1 MAFFGVEIKHF
12 RSHKYLRIRNKLF
25 DLTEP
30 KIIGIIN
37 CTPDSFFEDSRA
49 MAPEEIVLSV
59 EKMKNDGVDIIDL
72 GACSTRPGA
81 ELISEE
87 EELNRII
94 PALTLIKEEFPELII
109 SIDTFRSNVA
119 EQVLLAGADIIND
132 VTGGDFDPEIWN
144 VAAKFKAPYILMHAR
159 GNSKTMQDLSNYDH
173 VSLEILLF
181 LSEKIKKIKEAGIK
195 DIIIDLGFG
204 FAKNE
209 SQNYQLIADLEL
221 FDLLEFPILIGVS
234 RKSMI
239 YKRLNIPPE
248 QALNGTTILHTY
260 ALSKNANFL
269 RVHDVKEAVEIKTL
283 LKLDRKLK

>member
-30 KIIGIIN
+30 KVIGIIN

-49 MAPEEIVLSV
+49 MSPEAIVLSV
-59 EKMKNDGVDIIDL
+59 EKMKNDGVDIIDI

-87 EELNRII
+87 EELNRLI
-94 PALTLIKEEFPELII
+94 PSLTLIKEKFPELII

-119 EQVLLAGADIIND
+119 EQGLLAGADIIND
-132 VTGGDFDPEIWN
+132 ITGGDFDPNIWN
-144 VAAKFKAPYILMHAR
+144 VTAKFKAPYILMHSR
-159 GNSKTMQDLSNYDH
+159 GNSKTMHDLNNYDH

-239 YKRLNIPPE
+239 YKRLNISPE

>member
-25 DLTEP
+25 DIAEP

-37 CTPDSFFEDSRA
+37 CTPDSFFKDSRA
-49 MAPEEIVLSV
+49 MTSEEIEITV
-59 EKMKNDGVDIIDL
+59 EKMKNDGVDIIDI

-87 EELNRII
+87 EELSRLI
-94 PALTLIKEEFPELII
+94 PAITLIKEKFPTIII
-109 SIDTFRSNVA
+109 SIDTFRSQVA
-119 EQVLLAGADIIND
+119 EKGLIAGADIIND
-132 VTGGDFDPEIWN
+132 VTAGDFDPKIWSI
-144 VAAKFKAPYILMHAR
+144 AATYRAPYILMHAR
-159 GNSKTMQDLSNYDH
+159 GNAKTMQEMTNYDH
-173 VSLEILLF
+173 VSLDILLY

-195 DIIIDLGFG
+195 DVIIDLGFG
-204 FAKNE
+204 FAKTE
-209 SQNYQLIADLEL
+209 IQNYQLIADLQL
-221 FDLLEFPILIGVS
+221 FDLLEFPMLIGIS

-239 YKRLNIPPE
+239 YNRLNIDPG

-260 ALSKNANFL
+260 ALSKSVNFL

>member
-25 DLTEP
+25 DLAEP

-37 CTPDSFFEDSRA
+37 STPDSFFKDSRA
-49 MAPEEIVLSV
+49 LTSEEIERSV
-59 EKMKNDGVDIIDL
+59 NKMIHEGVDIIDI

-87 EELNRII
+87 EELNRVI
-94 PALTLIKEEFPELII
+94 PAITLIKEKFPELII
-109 SIDTFRSNVA
+109 SIDTFRAKVA
-119 EQVLLAGADIIND
+119 EQGLIAGADIIND
-132 VTGGDFDPEIWN
+132 ITGGDFDANIWTI
-144 VAAKFKAPYILMHAR
+144 AAKFKAPYILMHSR
-159 GNSKTMQDLSNYDH
+159 GNSKTMHDLSNYDH

-209 SQNYQLIADLEL
+209 QQNYQLMADLEL
-221 FDLLEFPILIGVS
+221 FDLLEFPILIGIS

-239 YKRLNIPPE
+239 YNRLNIAPE
-248 QALNGTTILHTY
+248 EALNGTTVLHTY

>member
-30 KIIGIIN
+30 KVIGIIN

-181 LSEKIKKIKEAGIK
+181 LSEKIKKIKESGIK

-239 YKRLNIPPE
+239 YKRLNISPE

>member
-25 DLTEP
+25 DLAEP

-37 CTPDSFFEDSRA
+37 STPDSFFKDSRA
-49 MAPEEIVLSV
+49 LTSEEIERSV
-59 EKMKNDGVDIIDL
+59 NKMIHEGVDIIDI

-87 EELNRII
+87 EELNRVI
-94 PALTLIKEEFPELII
+94 PAITLIKEKFPELII
-109 SIDTFRSNVA
+109 SIDTFRAKVA
-119 EQVLLAGADIIND
+119 EQGLIAGADIIND
-132 VTGGDFDPEIWN
+132 VTGGDFDANIWTI
-144 VAAKFKAPYILMHAR
+144 AAKFKAPYILMHSR
-159 GNSKTMQDLSNYDH
+159 GNSKTMHDLSNYDH

-209 SQNYQLIADLEL
+209 QQNYQLMADLEL
-221 FDLLEFPILIGVS
+221 FDLLEFPILIGIS

-239 YKRLNIPPE
+239 YNRLNIAPE
-248 QALNGTTILHTY
+248 EALNGTTVLHTY

>member
-94 PALTLIKEEFPELII
+94 PALTLIKEKFPELII

-181 LSEKIKKIKEAGIK
+181 LSEKIKKIKESGIK

-239 YKRLNIPPE
+239 YKRLNISPE

>member
-25 DLTEP
+25 DLAEP

-37 CTPDSFFEDSRA
+37 CTPDSFFKDSRA
-49 MAPEEIVLSV
+49 ITSEDIERSV
-59 EKMKNDGVDIIDL
+59 NKMIDEGVDIIDI

-94 PALTLIKEEFPELII
+94 PAIILIKEKFPELII
-109 SIDTFRSNVA
+109 SIDTFRAKVA
-119 EQVLLAGADIIND
+119 EQGLIAGADIIND
-132 VTGGDFDPEIWN
+132 VTGGDFDPNIWTI
-144 VAAKFKAPYILMHAR
+144 AAKFKAPYILMHSR

-209 SQNYQLIADLEL
+209 RQNYQLMADIEL
-221 FDLLEFPILIGVS
+221 FDLLEFPILIGIS

-239 YKRLNIPPE
+239 YNRLNIAPE
-248 QALNGTTILHTY
+248 EALNGTTVLHTY

>member
-37 CTPDSFFEDSRA
+37 CTPDSFFVDSRV
-49 MAPEEIVLSV
+49 MKPEEIEFLV
-59 EKMKNDGVDIIDL
+59 EKMKRDGVDMIDI

-81 ELISEE
+81 ELITEE
-87 EELNRII
+87 EELKRII
-94 PALTLIKEEFPELII
+94 PAISLIHEKFPELII

-119 EQVLLAGADIIND
+119 EQGLKAGADIIND
-132 VTGGDFDPEIWN
+132 VTAGDFDSNIWSI
-144 VAAKFKAPYILMHAR
+144 AAQYKAPYILMHSR
-159 GNSKTMQDLSNYDH
+159 GNSKTMQDMSNYDQI
-173 VSLEILLF
+173 SLEILLF
-181 LSEKIKKIKEAGIK
+181 LSEKIKKIKASGIK
-195 DIIIDLGFG
+195 DIVIDLGFG
-204 FAKNE
+204 FAKTE
-209 SQNYQLIADLEL
+209 SQNYQLMADFEL
-221 FDLLEFPILIGVS
+221 FNLLEFPILVGIS

-239 YKRLNIPPE
+239 YNRLNISSE
-248 QALNGTTILHTY
+248 NALNGTTILHTY

>member
-25 DLTEP
+25 DLAEP

-37 CTPDSFFEDSRA
+37 CTPDSFFKDSRA
-49 MAPEEIVLSV
+49 ITSEEIERSV
-59 EKMKNDGVDIIDL
+59 NKMIHEGVDIIDI

-87 EELNRII
+87 EELNRVI
-94 PALTLIKEEFPELII
+94 PAITLIKEKFPELII
-109 SIDTFRSNVA
+109 SIDTFRAKVA
-119 EQVLLAGADIIND
+119 EQGLIAGADIIND
-132 VTGGDFDPEIWN
+132 VTGGDFDPNIWTI
-144 VAAKFKAPYILMHAR
+144 AAKFKAPYILMHSR
-159 GNSKTMQDLSNYDH
+159 GNSKTMHDLSNYDH

-209 SQNYQLIADLEL
+209 QQNYQLMADLEL
-221 FDLLEFPILIGVS
+221 FDLLEFPILIGIS

-239 YKRLNIPPE
+239 YNRLNIAPE
-248 QALNGTTILHTY
+248 EALNGTTVLHTY

>member
-25 DLTEP
+25 DLAEP

-49 MAPEEIVLSV
+49 MTDEEIEVSV
-59 EKMKNDGVDIIDL
+59 KKMRNDGVDIIDI

-81 ELISEE
+81 ELITEE
-87 EELNRII
+87 EELNRIN
-94 PALTLIKEEFPELII
+94 PAIRLIHEKFPELII

-119 EQVLLAGADIIND
+119 EQGLNAGADIIND
-132 VTGGDFDPEIWN
+132 VTAGEFDPNIWA
-144 VAAKFKAPYILMHAR
+144 VAAKYKAPYILMHSR
-159 GNSKTMQDLSNYDH
+159 GNSKTMQDLSNYDQ
-173 VSLEILLF
+173 VSLETLLF
-181 LSEKIKKIKEAGIK
+181 LSEKIKKIKESGIK

-204 FAKNE
+204 FAKTE
-209 SQNYQLIADLEL
+209 QQNYQLMADLEL
-221 FDLLEFPILIGVS
+221 FDLLEFPMLIGVS

-239 YKRLNIPPE
+239 YNRLNISADY
-248 QALNGTTILHTY
+248 ALNGTTILHTY
-260 ALSKNANFL
+260 ALSKSANFL
-269 RVHDVKEAVEIKTL
+269 RVHDVKEAVEIRTL

>member
-25 DLTEP
+25 DLAEP

-37 CTPDSFFEDSRA
+37 STPDSFFKDSRA
-49 MAPEEIVLSV
+49 LTSEEIEISV
-59 EKMKNDGVDIIDL
+59 NKMIHEGVDIIDI

-87 EELNRII
+87 EELNRVI
-94 PALTLIKEEFPELII
+94 PAITLIKEKFPELII
-109 SIDTFRSNVA
+109 SIDTFRAKVA
-119 EQVLLAGADIIND
+119 EQGLIAGADIIND
-132 VTGGDFDPEIWN
+132 VTGGDFDPNIWTI
-144 VAAKFKAPYILMHAR
+144 AAKFKAPYILMHSR
-159 GNSKTMQDLSNYDH
+159 GNSKTMHDLSNYDH

-209 SQNYQLIADLEL
+209 QQNYQLMADLEL
-221 FDLLEFPILIGVS
+221 FDLLEFPILIGIS

-239 YKRLNIPPE
+239 YNRLNIAPE
-248 QALNGTTILHTY
+248 EALNGTTVLHTY

>member
-1 MAFFGVEIKHF
+1 MKKEFKKFSEITESLNEQSDMQPITF
-12 RSHKYLRIRNKLF
+12 ERCRDEIIRL
-25 DLTEP
+25 L
-30 KIIGIIN
+30 G
-37 CTPDSFFEDSRA
+37 EDGHDIEKSS
-49 MAPEEIVLSV
+49 EEIERSV
-59 EKMKNDGVDIIDL
+59 NKMIHEGVDIIDI

-94 PALTLIKEEFPELII
+94 PAIILIKERFPELII
-109 SIDTFRSNVA
+109 SIDTFRSKVA
-119 EQVLLAGADIIND
+119 EQGLIAGADIIND
-132 VTGGDFDPEIWN
+132 VTGGDFDPNIWTI
-144 VAAKFKAPYILMHAR
+144 AAKFKAPYILMHSR

-209 SQNYQLIADLEL
+209 QQNYQLMADLEL
-221 FDLLEFPILIGVS
+221 FDLLEFPILIGIS

-239 YKRLNIPPE
+239 YNRLNIAPE

>member
-159 GNSKTMQDLSNYDH
+159 GNSKTMQDLNNYEH

-181 LSEKIKKIKEAGIK
+181 LSEKIKKIKESGIK

>member
-181 LSEKIKKIKEAGIK
+181 LSEKIKKIKESGIK

>member
-25 DLTEP
+25 DLAEP

-37 CTPDSFFEDSRA
+37 STPDSFFKDSRA
-49 MAPEEIVLSV
+49 LTSEEIERSV
-59 EKMKNDGVDIIDL
+59 NKMIHEGVDIIDI

-87 EELNRII
+87 EELNRVI
-94 PALTLIKEEFPELII
+94 PAITLIKEKFPELII
-109 SIDTFRSNVA
+109 SIDTFRAKVA
-119 EQVLLAGADIIND
+119 EQGLIAGADIIND
-132 VTGGDFDPEIWN
+132 VTGGDFDPNIWTI
-144 VAAKFKAPYILMHAR
+144 AAKFKAPYILMHSR
-159 GNSKTMQDLSNYDH
+159 GNSKTMHDLSNYDH

-209 SQNYQLIADLEL
+209 QQNYQLMADLEL
-221 FDLLEFPILIGVS
+221 FDLLEFPILIGIS

-239 YKRLNIPPE
+239 YNRLNIAPE
-248 QALNGTTILHTY
+248 EALNGTTVLHTY

>member
-159 GNSKTMQDLSNYDH
+159 GNSKTMQDLNNYEH

-181 LSEKIKKIKEAGIK
+181 LSEKIKKIKESGIK

-239 YKRLNIPPE
+239 YKRLNISPE

>member
-94 PALTLIKEEFPELII
+94 PALTLIKEKFPELII

-159 GNSKTMQDLSNYDH
+159 GNSKTMQDLNNYEH

-181 LSEKIKKIKEAGIK
+181 LSEKIKKIKESGIK

>member
-25 DLTEP
+25 DLAEP

-37 CTPDSFFEDSRA
+37 CTPDSFFKDSRA
-49 MAPEEIVLSV
+49 ITSEEIERSV
-59 EKMKNDGVDIIDL
+59 NKMIHEGVDIIDI

-87 EELNRII
+87 EELNRVI
-94 PALTLIKEEFPELII
+94 PAITLIKEKFPELII
-109 SIDTFRSNVA
+109 SIDTFRSKVA
-119 EQVLLAGADIIND
+119 EQGLIAGADIIND
-132 VTGGDFDPEIWN
+132 VTGGDFDPNIWTI
-144 VAAKFKAPYILMHAR
+144 AAKFKAPYILMHSR

-209 SQNYQLIADLEL
+209 QQNYQLMADLEL
-221 FDLLEFPILIGVS
+221 FDLLEFPILIGIS

-239 YKRLNIPPE
+239 YNRLNIAPE
-248 QALNGTTILHTY
+248 EALNGTTVLHTY

>member
-25 DLTEP
+25 DLAEP

-37 CTPDSFFEDSRA
+37 CTPDSFFKDSRA
-49 MAPEEIVLSV
+49 ITSEEIERSV
-59 EKMKNDGVDIIDL
+59 NKMIHEGVDIIDI

-94 PALTLIKEEFPELII
+94 PAIILIKERFPELII
-109 SIDTFRSNVA
+109 SIDTFRSKVA
-119 EQVLLAGADIIND
+119 EQGLIAGADIIND
-132 VTGGDFDPEIWN
+132 VTGGDFDPNIWTI
-144 VAAKFKAPYILMHAR
+144 AAKFKAPYILMHSR

-209 SQNYQLIADLEL
+209 QQNYQLMADLEL
-221 FDLLEFPILIGVS
+221 FDLLEFPILIGIS

-239 YKRLNIPPE
+239 YNRLNIAPE

>member
-25 DLTEP
+25 DLAEP

-37 CTPDSFFEDSRA
+37 CTPDSFFKDSRA
-49 MAPEEIVLSV
+49 ITSEEIERSV
-59 EKMKNDGVDIIDL
+59 NKMIHEGVDIIDI

-87 EELNRII
+87 EELNRVI
-94 PALTLIKEEFPELII
+94 PAITLIKEKFPELII
-109 SIDTFRSNVA
+109 SIDTFRAKVA
-119 EQVLLAGADIIND
+119 EQGLIAGADIIND
-132 VTGGDFDPEIWN
+132 VTGGDFDPNIWTI
-144 VAAKFKAPYILMHAR
+144 AAKFKAPYILMHSR
-159 GNSKTMQDLSNYDH
+159 GNSKTMHDLSNYDH

-209 SQNYQLIADLEL
+209 QQNYQLMADLEL
-221 FDLLEFPILIGVS
+221 FDLLEFPILIGIS

-239 YKRLNIPPE
+239 YNRLNIAPE
-248 QALNGTTILHTY
+248 EALNGTTVLHTY

-283 LKLDRKLK
+283 RKLDRKLK

>member
-25 DLTEP
+25 DLAEP

-37 CTPDSFFEDSRA
+37 CTPDSFFKDSRA
-49 MAPEEIVLSV
+49 ITSEEIERSV
-59 EKMKNDGVDIIDL
+59 NKMIHEGVDIIDI

-87 EELNRII
+87 EELNRVI
-94 PALTLIKEEFPELII
+94 PAITLIKEKFPELII
-109 SIDTFRSNVA
+109 SIDTFRAKVA
-119 EQVLLAGADIIND
+119 EQGLIAGADIIND
-132 VTGGDFDPEIWN
+132 VTGGDFDPNIWTI
-144 VAAKFKAPYILMHAR
+144 AAKFKAPYILMHSR
-159 GNSKTMQDLSNYDH
+159 GNSKTMHDLSNYDH

-209 SQNYQLIADLEL
+209 QQNYQLMADLEL
-221 FDLLEFPILIGVS
+221 FDLLEFPILIGIS

-239 YKRLNIPPE
+239 YNRLNIAPE
-248 QALNGTTILHTY
+248 EALNGTTVLHTY

-269 RVHDVKEAVEIKTL
+269 RVHDVKEAKEAIDLIHL
-283 LKLDRKLK
+283 LS

>member
-25 DLTEP
+25 ALAEP

-37 CTPDSFFEDSRA
+37 CTPDSFFKDSRA
-49 MAPEEIVLSV
+49 ITSEEIERSV
-59 EKMKNDGVDIIDL
+59 NKMIHEGVDIIDI

-94 PALTLIKEEFPELII
+94 PAIILIKERFPELII
-109 SIDTFRSNVA
+109 SIDTFRSKVA
-119 EQVLLAGADIIND
+119 EQGLIAGADIIND
-132 VTGGDFDPEIWN
+132 VTGGDFDPNIWTI
-144 VAAKFKAPYILMHAR
+144 AAKFKAPYILMHSR

-209 SQNYQLIADLEL
+209 QQNYQLMADLEL
-221 FDLLEFPILIGVS
+221 FDLLEFPILIGLS

-239 YKRLNIPPE
+239 YNRLNIAPE

>member
-94 PALTLIKEEFPELII
+94 PALTLIKEKFPELII

-159 GNSKTMQDLSNYDH
+159 GNSKTMQDLNNYEH

-181 LSEKIKKIKEAGIK
+181 LSEKIKKIKESGIK

-239 YKRLNIPPE
+239 YKRLNISPE

>member
-1 MAFFGVEIKHF
+1 MIHE
-12 RSHKYLRIRNKLF
+12 
-25 DLTEP
+25 
-30 KIIGIIN
+30 
-37 CTPDSFFEDSRA
+37 
-49 MAPEEIVLSV
+49 
-59 EKMKNDGVDIIDL
+59 GVDIIDI

-87 EELNRII
+87 EELNRVI
-94 PALTLIKEEFPELII
+94 PAITLIKEKFPELII
-109 SIDTFRSNVA
+109 SIDTFRAKVA
-119 EQVLLAGADIIND
+119 EQGLIAGADIIND
-132 VTGGDFDPEIWN
+132 VTGGDFDPNIWTI
-144 VAAKFKAPYILMHAR
+144 AAKFKAPYILMHSR
-159 GNSKTMQDLSNYDH
+159 GNSKTMHDLSNYDH

-209 SQNYQLIADLEL
+209 QQNYQLMADLEL
-221 FDLLEFPILIGVS
+221 FDLLEFPILIGIS

-239 YKRLNIPPE
+239 YNRLNIAPE
-248 QALNGTTILHTY
+248 EALNGTTVLHTY